1 MNRYIKKIKQI
12 ILRIRYI
19 KQLKMTEKSRFILDG
34 KTRFDFENDSKI
46 NIKGELITGVH
57 AKNNNK
63 NTYIRLDKNSS
74 IQINGK
80 VSIFYGTELILYEES
95 KLIIGN
101 NTFINSNSS
110 IRCKK
115 NIVIGNNCAIAH
127 GVSIM
132 DSNYHKING
141 KIKEEPVII
150 EDNVWIGANSV
161 ILSGVTIGKG
171 SIIAAGTIVNKDV
184 PPHSMVA
191 GNPGKIKKENISWS
205 L

>member
-1 MNRYIKKIKQI
+1 MNRYIKKFKEI
-12 ILRIRYI
+12 ILRIIYI
-19 KQLKMTEKSRFILDG
+19 KHLKIAKKSKFLLDG

-46 NIKGELITGVH
+46 NIDGELITGVH
-57 AKNNNK
+57 TKKNNK

-80 VSIFYGTELILYEES
+80 VSIFYGTELILNEEA

-132 DSNYHKING
+132 DSNCHKING

-171 SIIAAGTIVNKDV
+171 SIVAAGTIVNKDV
-184 PPHSMVA
+184 PPHSLVA
-191 GNPGKIKKENISWS
+191 GNPGKVKKENINWS

>member
-19 KQLKMTEKSRFILDG
+19 KHLKMTEKSRFLLDG

-46 NIKGELITGVH
+46 NINGELITGVH

>member
-1 MNRYIKKIKQI
+1 
-12 ILRIRYI
+12 
-19 KQLKMTEKSRFILDG
+19 MTEKSRFLLDG

-46 NIKGELITGVH
+46 NINGELITGVH